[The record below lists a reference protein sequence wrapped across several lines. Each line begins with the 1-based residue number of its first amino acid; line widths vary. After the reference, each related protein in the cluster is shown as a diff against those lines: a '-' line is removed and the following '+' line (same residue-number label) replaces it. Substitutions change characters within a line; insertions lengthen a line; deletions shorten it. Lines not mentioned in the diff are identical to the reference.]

1 MKHKILKKI
10 LGIFDY
16 KLIDKNYF
24 KNNRIISNTS
34 DLNDQKIIENL
45 FKNKIKQIIQIGAN
59 DGIRFDSLNKFIK
72 KNRIRSI
79 LVEPIKNN
87 FVQLK
92 KNYKKFNFVKIENS
106 AISTN
111 NEINFLYKVNEK
123 FLNYYDDH
131 IPGITSFNKN
141 HLLKHGVKDKHISKE
156 KVNSISIK
164 NLIYKYSLK
173 KLDLLYIDTEGYD
186 GKIVLDFLK
195 IKSLR
200 PIIIFESII
209 LFQYFNFFTGTL

>member
-10 LGIFDY
+10 LGILDY

-34 DLNDQKIIENL
+34 DLNDKKIIENL
-45 FKNKIKQIIQIGAN
+45 FKNKIKQVIQIGAN

-72 KNRIRSI
+72 KNRTKSV

-87 FVQLK
+87 FVKLK

-111 NEINFLYKVNEK
+111 NEINFLYKFK
-123 FLNYYDDH
+123 S
-131 IPGITSFNKN
+131 SFD
-141 HLLKHGVKDKHISKE
+141 LKSWPVA
-156 KVNSISIK
+156 
-164 NLIYKYSLK
+164 
-173 KLDLLYIDTEGYD
+173 
-186 GKIVLDFLK
+186 LK
-195 IKSLR
+195 I
-200 PIIIFESII
+200 I
-209 LFQYFNFFTGTL
+209 LNEFLQP